1 LKKTP
6 GKRHLKLVRDD
17 DVARNNLL
25 HFPSDKAGRRKGCF
39 AKLIDFVLARRT
51 PDIPPV
57 ALRRES
63 EDNPDPPEV
72 A

>member
-1 LKKTP
+1 
-6 GKRHLKLVRDD
+6 LKLVRDE
-17 DVARNNLL
+17 DVEPDNVLE
-25 HFPSDKAGRRKGCF
+25 FPTIKAGERRGLL
-39 AKLIDFVLARRT
+39 AKLADFILARRT

-63 EDNPDPPEV
+63 DDKPDPPEV